1 MWTAIIELIGGLI
14 LLLLSGKYLVK
25 GAVDITNHFNI
36 SKLVVGM
43 TVVALGTS
51 APELLVS
58 VQAAL
63 KGSPEISLGNVIGS
77 NIANIALVLAVSIII
92 LPMTVKKETVKF
104 DWPIMFAAFILLYI
118 FMLDDKLTLIEGFI
132 FVTALILYIWWEIR
146 FSLQQN
152 KQNGNNNK
160 QNKTKSLSIPVAILL
175 IALSSVGLA
184 YGADFMV
191 TGASKLARMLHI
203 SERVISISIVALGTS
218 LPELTASIIAAMKK
232 ESDISVGNIIGSNIF
247 NIFAILGAT
256 AIVHPISFDH
266 TVFLTD
272 LYWMAAIGIIL
283 FLSFLPYKKRFIN
296 RYKGVILL
304 ISYVSY
310 MVILFLKH

>member
-1 MWTAIIELIGGLI
+1 MWTAIFELTGGLI

-77 NIANIALVLAVSIII
+77 NIANIALVLAISIII
-92 LPMTVKKETVKF
+92 LPITVKKETIKF
-104 DWPIMFAAFILLYI
+104 DWPIMFVAFMMLYA
-118 FMLDDKLTLIEGFI
+118 FMLDDKLSFVEGLIFI
-132 FVTALILYIWWEIR
+132 LALVFYIWWEIR
-146 FSLQQN
+146 FSLQQAKKN
-152 KQNGNNNK
+152 NEPKQEK
-160 QNKTKSLSIPVAILL
+160 KKSLSIPVAIVL
-175 IALSSVGLA
+175 IALSSIGLA

-191 TGASKLARMLHI
+191 EGASELARMMHI

-218 LPELTASIIAAMKK
+218 LPELTASVIAALKK

-247 NIFAILGAT
+247 NIFAILGTT

-266 TVFLTD
+266 TVFSVD
-272 LYWMAAIGIIL
+272 LLWMAIIGIIL
-283 FLSFLPYKKRFIN
+283 FISFLPYKKRFIN

-304 ISYVSY
+304 LTYVAY
-310 MVILFLKH
+310 MTILFLK

>member
-1 MWTAIIELIGGLI
+1 MWTAIFELTGGLI

-77 NIANIALVLAVSIII
+77 NIANIALVLAISIII
-92 LPMTVKKETVKF
+92 LPITVKKETIKF
-104 DWPIMFAAFILLYI
+104 DWPIMFVAFMMLYA
-118 FMLDDKLTLIEGFI
+118 FMLDDKLSFVEGLIFI
-132 FVTALILYIWWEIR
+132 LALVFYIWWEIR
-146 FSLQQN
+146 FSLQQAKKN
-152 KQNGNNNK
+152 NEPKQEK
-160 QNKTKSLSIPVAILL
+160 KKSLSIPVAILL
-175 IALSSVGLA
+175 IALSSIGLA

-191 TGASKLARMLHI
+191 EGASELARMMHI

-218 LPELTASIIAAMKK
+218 LPELTASVIAALKK

-247 NIFAILGAT
+247 NIFAILGTT

-266 TVFLTD
+266 TVFSVD
-272 LYWMAAIGIIL
+272 LLWMAIIGIIL
-283 FLSFLPYKKRFIN
+283 FISFLPYKKRFIN

-304 ISYVSY
+304 LTYVAY
-310 MVILFLKH
+310 MTILFLK